1 MKFNLLKSYRYA
13 LNATIQ
19 TINKQKLVRMK
30 RFYIAIMVMM
40 MSGFAYS
47 QIDVIATAGTL
58 NASYANIKLAFDA
71 VNAGTHQGDITINV
85 VSNGTDAAAPAVLN
99 SGDAAPASY
108 TSVLIRPTNDGVI
121 ISSTTVGGRGVI
133 ELNGAD
139 NVTIDGDNPNT
150 GGTNR
155 NLEVKHLASATTTY
169 TSVIRLSTAAA
180 VTSADNNIIK
190 NCKITGSAVGRNIS
204 TATSTTGSEN
214 TTFGIYAGGNGGA
227 AITSVT
233 TNTALATTTINNL
246 MVDNNEII
254 SCARAIVFNG
264 AAAGVSALGTTVTNN
279 LIGDQNALAGVRPY
293 TSPSNTVYTK
303 SVYIAGATIVTI
315 TGNSIRNIMSYVS
328 TLTTGIE
335 LTSAIGSGGV
345 NISNNIINGI
355 INNNASSG
363 QGINISSSASNYLI
377 SNNTITNVQGNSST
391 VTAGIQAAALTG
403 TAATIER
410 NKISMIYQWST
421 TGWLAA
427 GINLSA
433 GNNITIQNNFVFD
446 VHAFIANDAINA
458 TYGSQGI
465 RIAGGTGHK
474 IYNNSVNLY
483 GNSIGSSTFNLASA
497 FTITTTTLT
506 GIDVRNNLFANSIT
520 GLPTNSSTVAMY
532 LPSGGTSTMNLTLN
546 NNIYYQG
553 SGVGPGIAQVGT
565 TTGNIYTA
573 PNFDPASSSPATNL
587 RSYTVTLSASGDNDN
602 ASNASIVTPP
612 FTSNSDLHLNLAA
625 SEITNVEQ
633 KGALVGLAI
642 DIDGE
647 LRPNSGTT
655 FPDLGADEV
664 ILASCSGQPD
674 AGVASP
680 STIIKCSGQ
689 TQTFTATGLSSGTGI
704 SYQWKVS
711 NTSGSGYNN
720 VMGGS
725 GANTSNYTTG
735 ALSTGTFY
743 YILET
748 TCASSGLSNISNELT
763 LTVNPTPTASAS
775 SNSPVCGGTTLNLTG
790 STDIGTTF
798 SWSGP
803 NAFSSNSQNPS
814 ISNVPNN
821 ASGTYSFTATLNGC
835 NSLPSST
842 LVSIVGAPVVSM
854 SATPD
859 VICTGE
865 NSQLLANV
873 SSFSNLKITEVT
885 LYDQGTGLTTPY
897 PVFIPSTGAQDYVE
911 VSNVSADPIDISGI
925 SLFDYPNNSSTS
937 NHTFTFPNGTIIPG
951 NGVSV
956 IHLGSGT
963 DSPPDLFF
971 NTGGTGNILLSGALI
986 GIVLKDGTNIID
998 AVGVNSGYTFN
1009 AATGVTASDWS
1020 GFAPSPSGIAGTIRT
1035 VANDNNN
1042 GSDWVQANSPSPLQT
1057 IGTYNGGFT
1066 SVPSN
1071 VTYLWSPST
1080 YLTSTNIANPIA
1092 QNVISSIE
1100 YHVTVTN
1107 DANCV
1112 TLDTVNVTVSGGA
1125 VINNDPISISR
1136 CVGQSASFTVAAV
1149 GPSLTYQWKK
1159 NGIDLMDVGNIT
1171 GSMTSTLNISG
1182 VTALDGDNYTVQ
1194 VSSSC
1199 GSPVLS
1205 NPATLTI
1212 NPIPVV
1218 SMTPT
1223 GQQTICAPNSVLLTV
1238 SPSNES
1244 YAWKRNN
1251 VVIAGAVNNTYSAS
1265 LAGIYK
1271 AIVTITATGCKDST
1285 SVLDTIIV
1293 NPQPASP
1300 LASATPSDVCSGQDI
1315 NLMSSAFV
1323 SGYTMNPSGTEA
1335 FIDIEA
1341 TGTSIASVSDDSEHN
1356 ITMQPFTFNGV
1367 SYNSARIGM
1376 NGAIVLGVSSGEITH
1391 LNGALPSTAIAAGNI
1406 FLAPWW
1412 DDLDVRDVAPLTT
1425 IHLDTVGSK
1434 YIIQYTNVAHNDDL
1448 AFNVKFQIQLDN
1460 ATNQIH
1466 FIYPDAEMGDIDYD
1480 FGVNGTIGLQYSAT
1494 EALQYSTNTASLSN
1508 GQCITFTPNILGYAW
1523 TGPNAF
1529 SSSIQ
1534 NPTITSATSLANG
1547 QYQVVFTNLVSGC
1560 TDTAFTTINVTGD
1573 MVMNGNNSGAQSLR
1587 KVIECSN
1594 ASDTIYFDAGVTTV
1608 TLTDSILLNKNLLI
1622 IDNNAPNVNLD
1633 FNLSSLNF
1641 GIKVPAVN
1649 DVQLENINVREIGNN
1664 GASVKPLILNQGD
1677 LILKNA
1683 SALKVTTNPA
1693 EDSPLVKSEAGST
1706 LGAEG
1711 EVGVKK
1717 N

>member
-1 MKFNLLKSYRYA
+1 
-13 LNATIQ
+13 
-19 TINKQKLVRMK
+19 
-30 RFYIAIMVMM
+30 M
-40 MSGFAYS
+40 MSIFSYS

-58 NASYANIKLAFDA
+58 NGSYANIKLAFDA
-71 VNAGTHQGDITINV
+71 INAGTHQGIITINV
-85 VSNGTDAAAPAVLN
+85 VSTGTDAAAPAVLN

-121 ISSTTVGGRGVI
+121 ISATTVGGRGVI

-155 NLEVKHLASATTTY
+155 NLEVKNLATATTTY

-180 VTSADNNIIK
+180 VTSTDNNIIK

-246 MVDNNEII
+246 LVDNNEII

-264 AAAGVSALGTTVTNN
+264 ATAVVSPLGTTISNN
-279 LIGDQNALAGVRPY
+279 LIGDQVNNLTGVPPY
-293 TSPSNTVYTK
+293 SSPNNTVYTK
-303 SVYIAGATIVTI
+303 AIWVQGTTSI
-315 TGNSIRNIMSYVS
+315 T
-328 TLTTGIE
+328 
-335 LTSAIGSGGV
+335 
-345 NISNNIINGI
+345 
-355 INNNASSG
+355 
-363 QGINISSSASNYLI
+363 
-377 SNNTITNVQGNSST
+377 VQGNTVKNILSYIATTLSGVELAGAIGASGGSINVNNNNINTIANNSTSSGASTAILVTSST
-391 VTAGIQAAALTG
+391 LPFNVNSNVIKNIQTIG
-403 TAATIER
+403 TASVIGISIASTATSGLIEK
-410 NKISMIYQWST
+410 NKIDY
-421 TGWLAA
+421 LHA
-427 GINLSA
+427 
-433 GNNITIQNNFVFD
+433 NNIGAYAARGIVINSGTAIVLQNNFIWNLN
-446 VHAFIANDAINA
+446 AANDNSTTSTTFAVK
-458 TYGSQGI
+458 GI
-465 RIAGGTGHK
+465 SISGGTNHK
-474 IYNNSVNLY
+474 IYNNSVKLF
-483 GNSIGSSTFNLASA
+483 GAMLGSNTFADN
-497 FTITTTTLT
+497 TTCFMIAGTGQT
-506 GIDVRNNLFANSIT
+506 GIDVRNNIFSNTMT
-520 GLPTNSSTVAMY
+520 GASATVHACVQ
-532 LPSGGTSTMNLTLN
+532 LPSGGTSAMNLTMN
-546 NNIYYQG
+546 NNAYYK
-553 SGVGPGIAQVGT
+553 SSNSNSYYGITQSTFNSYSTLGALAA
-565 TTGNIYTA
+565 YT
-573 PNFDPASSSPATNL
+573 S
-587 RSYTVTLSASGDNDN
+587 TLSVSADNDN
-602 ASNASIVTPP
+602 VSYASENAAPYISDT
-612 FTSNSDLHLNLAA
+612 DLHLNL
-625 SEITNVEQ
+625 SSGEITNMEQ
-633 KGALVGLAI
+633 KGFLNGI
-642 DIDGE
+642 TSDIDGD

-664 ILASCSGQPD
+664 ILAVCTGQPN

-680 STIIKCSGQ
+680 STVIKCSGQ

-725 GANTSNYTTG
+725 GANTSSYTTG
-735 ALSTGTFY
+735 SLISGTYY

-748 TCASSGLSNISNELT
+748 TCSSSGQSNISNELT
-763 LTVNPTPTASAS
+763 LTVNPTPTATAS
-775 SNSPVCGGTTLNLTG
+775 SNSPVCGGATLNLTG
-790 STDIGTTF
+790 STDIGATF

-803 NAFSSNSQNPS
+803 NSYSSTMQNPS
-814 ISNVPNN
+814 ITNVPNN
-821 ASGTYSFTATLNGC
+821 ASGSYSFIATLNGC
-835 NSLPSST
+835 NSTPSSAI
-842 LVSIVGAPVVSM
+842 VAIVGAPVVSM

-859 VICTGE
+859 VICAGE

-873 SSFSNLKITEVT
+873 SNFLNLKITEVT

-897 PVFIPSTGAQDYVE
+897 PAFIPSTGVQDFVE
-911 VSNVSADPIDISGI
+911 VSNVSADPLDVSGI
-925 SLFDYPNNSSTS
+925 KLFDYPSNSSTS

-963 DSPPDLFF
+963 DSPADLYF
-971 NTGGTGNILLSGALI
+971 NTGGTGNILSSGGLI

-998 AVGVNSGYTFN
+998 AVGVNSGYVFN

-1020 GFAPSPSGIAGTIRT
+1020 GFASSPSTFAGSIRT
-1035 VANDNNN
+1035 AASDNNN

-1066 SVPSN
+1066 SIPSN

-1080 YLTSTNIANPIA
+1080 YLTSTNIENPIA
-1092 QNVISSIE
+1092 QNVLSSIE

-1125 VINNDPISISR
+1125 VINNNPISISR
-1136 CVGQSASFTVAAV
+1136 CVGQSASFNVVAV

-1159 NGIDLMDVGNIT
+1159 NGIDLMDVGNVT
-1171 GSMTSTLNISG
+1171 GSMTPTLNISG
-1182 VTALDGDNYTVQ
+1182 VTAPDGDNYTVQ
-1194 VSSSC
+1194 ISSSC

-1205 NPATLTI
+1205 NPATLTV
-1212 NPIPVV
+1212 NPNPVV

-1223 GQQTICAPNSVLLTV
+1223 GNQTICAPNSVLLTA

-1244 YAWKRNN
+1244 YIWKRNN
-1251 VVIAGAVNNTYSAS
+1251 ILISGANNNTYSAN

-1285 SVLDTIIV
+1285 SVLDTIFV

-1300 LASATPSDVCSGQDI
+1300 LASATPSDICTGQDI

-1367 SYNSARIGM
+1367 SYNSARLGM
-1376 NGAIVLGVSSGEITH
+1376 NGAIVLGVTSGEITH
-1391 LNGALPSTAIAAGNI
+1391 INAALPSTAIVAGNI

-1412 DDLDVRDVAPLTT
+1412 DDLDVRSAAPLTT

-1448 AFNVKFQIQLDN
+1448 TFNVKFQIQLDN

-1466 FIYPDAEMGDIDYD
+1466 FIYPDAEMGGVAYDY
-1480 FGVNGTIGLQYSAT
+1480 GVSGTIGIQYSAT

-1508 GQCITFTPNILGYAW
+1508 GQCITFTPNTLGYAW
-1523 TGPNAF
+1523 TGPNSF
-1529 SSSIQ
+1529 SSSMQ

-1573 MVMNGNNSGAQSLR
+1573 MVMNGNNNGAQSLR
-1587 KVIECSN
+1587 KAIECAN
-1594 ASDTIYFDAGVTTV
+1594 ATDTIYFDAGVTTV
-1608 TLTDSILLNKNLLI
+1608 TLSDSILLNKNLLI
-1622 IDNNAPNVNLD
+1622 IDNNAPGVNLD

-1641 GIKVPAVN
+1641 GLKVPAAN
-1649 DVQLENINVREIGNN
+1649 DVQLENINVREVGNN

-1683 SALKVTTNPA
+1683 SALKVTTNPG
-1693 EDSPLVKSEAGST
+1693 EDSPLVKSETGST

-1711 EVGVKK
+1711 SVGVKK